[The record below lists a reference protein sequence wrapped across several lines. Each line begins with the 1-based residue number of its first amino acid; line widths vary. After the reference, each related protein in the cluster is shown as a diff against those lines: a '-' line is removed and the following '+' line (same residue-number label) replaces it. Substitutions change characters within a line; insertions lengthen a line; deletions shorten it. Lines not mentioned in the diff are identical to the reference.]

1 MTTTGVCDTV
11 AGLKNSSTFPD
22 SAAAVSLLPFSAV
35 TVTVGTGRVAATF
48 FARFGRALFRCL
60 RGAVDCTSGRVLS
73 SGSAEAIGKQERN
86 QENGI
91 LQLSCNPGE

>member
-22 SAAAVSLLPFSAV
+22 SAAAAVSPLPFSAV

-73 SGSAEAIGKQERN
+73 SGSAEAISKQERN
-86 QENGI
+86 SRKRHPTII
-91 LQLSCNPGE
+91 L